1 MESRRVMAIAAVVAG
16 LSALSAWGQEPSG
29 VGTQAVTVAA
39 IDREGAAA
47 ADTPAAGL
55 SGGEALL
62 SKVVEGGWTMAV
74 LLALSVV
81 AGATTIERFSHLR
94 AGAFVPGGLA
104 EEVRDLWQRGD
115 FDAVGRRCRER
126 PSVYGRIVAYLA
138 EHHGDSPEMLAQEA
152 EELGQQEIWRH
163 VRRTK
168 PLSIVATLSPLLG
181 LFGTVLGM
189 IESFDT
195 VALMG
200 ELGDA
205 SMLAGGISKALI
217 TTAGGLLVA
226 IPALGLYYHLRSR
239 AEQLGHL
246 VECELTELLR
256 CCVRR
261 RNQDGTQP

>member
-1 MESRRVMAIAAVVAG
+1 MMATGDPAPETETAAVAHGDTAPPDGSDG
-16 LSALSAWGQEPSG
+16 LSRGGAF
-29 VGTQAVTVAA
+29 VRKVA
-39 IDREGAAA
+39 
-47 ADTPAAGL
+47 
-55 SGGEALL
+55 
-62 SKVVEGGWTMAV
+62 EGGWTMAV

-81 AGATTIERFSHLR
+81 AGATTLERFARLR
-94 AGAFVPGGLA
+94 RSAFVPDGLA
-104 EEVRDLWQRGD
+104 DDVRRLWQCGD
-115 FDAVGRRCRER
+115 FDAVVRRCGER
-126 PSVYGRIVAYLA
+126 PSVFGRIVAYLA
-138 EHHGDSPEMLAQEA
+138 ANHTDSPEMLAQEA

-217 TTAGGLLVA
+217 TTAGGLVVA
-226 IPALGLYYHLRSR
+226 IPSLGLYYHLRSR
-239 AEQLGHL
+239 AEGLGHL

-256 CCVRR
+256 RCVRR
-261 RNQDGTQP
+261 GSAGAPEASA